1 MIILISLISCNQRHT
16 TSPLCG
22 ARVVFMRFV
31 EYEIINL
38 ISLMPIYFLLIKI
51 IVHSHGLRPCRSGK
65 PRQGIIPCTL
75 SASPADGRKGR
86 EIPCLSISQHPS
98 VSLRQVLP
106 DRYAVS
112 VLPLDFVPAP
122 QPNPLNSQPTLT
134 RFHQAGLFPALLPLL
149 RIVPMPLSH
158 RQI

>member
-1 MIILISLISCNQRHT
+1 MFVSYLDFIFTHFTHFIFKIGILVF
-16 TSPLCG
+16 LC
-22 ARVVFMRFV
+22 V
-31 EYEIINL
+31 
-38 ISLMPIYFLLIKI
+38 
-51 IVHSHGLRPCRSGK
+51 VHSHGLRPCRSGK

-122 QPNPLNSQPTLT
+122 QPNQLNSQPILT
-134 RFHQAGLFPALLPLL
+134 RFHQVGLLPALFPSL
-149 RIVPMPLSH
+149 RIAPKPLSH
-158 RQI
+158 RRT

>member
-1 MIILISLISCNQRHT
+1 MFVSYLDFIFTHFTYFTFEIGILVF
-16 TSPLCG
+16 LC
-22 ARVVFMRFV
+22 VF
-31 EYEIINL
+31 
-38 ISLMPIYFLLIKI
+38 
-51 IVHSHGLRPCRSGK
+51 HSHGLRPCRSGK

-122 QPNPLNSQPTLT
+122 QPNPTQQPAYTYPIPSS
-134 RFHQAGLFPALLPLL
+134 RSFPSLASSSSNRSNAVEPSPNL
-149 RIVPMPLSH
+149 IVS
-158 RQI
+158 R

>member
-1 MIILISLISCNQRHT
+1 MFVSYLDFIFTHFTYFILKVWIFAF
-16 TSPLCG
+16 LC
-22 ARVVFMRFV
+22 V
-31 EYEIINL
+31 
-38 ISLMPIYFLLIKI
+38 
-51 IVHSHGLRPCRSGK
+51 VHSHGLRPCRSGK

-149 RIVPMPLSH
+149 
-158 RQI
+158 